1 MEWLSSLYNPF
12 TEYLAKGTL
21 KGMKVLGVGVS
32 VHYVLMSM
40 DPRNVDALLVLITKM
55 FGVHAFILNICSSK
69 VILLPS

>member
-1 MEWLSSLYNPF
+1 MVLF
-12 TEYLAKGTL
+12 AEYLANGTL
-21 KGMKVLGVGVS
+21 KCRKLLGVWVS

-40 DPRNVDALLVLITKM
+40 DPGNVDALLVLVTKM